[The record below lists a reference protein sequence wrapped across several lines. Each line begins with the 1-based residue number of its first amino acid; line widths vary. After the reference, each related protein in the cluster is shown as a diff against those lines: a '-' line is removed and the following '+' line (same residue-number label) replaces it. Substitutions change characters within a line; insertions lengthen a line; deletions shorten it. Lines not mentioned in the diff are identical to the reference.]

1 MGKGPFLPD
10 IERLIKMGINPK
22 TGLPIKM
29 GDPKCKT
36 KEGFKKAIRIIDEQ
50 DAVNRY
56 RWYNL
61 PMNLTSQEVER
72 MLYYRGQLAFF
83 YFKDLDEFYFMPYAL
98 EGGPGGGLDFYG
110 RYRQIHPIPWNSGGN
125 NGKQVTAQQALLS
138 TYKLDVQY
146 GIILPE
152 DLEEKDLY
160 HSAVLLKDYTKQLS
174 EEIIPRV
181 NINDEIID
189 LEAECMPYMR
199 TSLLMG
205 TGVRGVRVNDTDQE
219 DSVYEGSRNMA
230 QSALEGNPYIPI
242 TGTIEFQEMTNG
254 APTKSEDYLIA
265 MQAIDNLRLSTYG
278 IDNGGLFEKKAHML
292 EAEAEINGGPV
303 GLVLQDGLS
312 IRQEFCNIVNSIWGL
327 GIWCEPSEN
336 ISKVDINGDGVMYD
350 RDDNSSNVGID
361 TSESEVDEND

>member
-1 MGKGPFLPD
+1 MAKDKGPVLPD
-10 IERLIKMGINPK
+10 IARLIKMGINPK
-22 TGLPIKM
+22 TGLPLKM
-29 GDPKCKT
+29 GNPRCKT

-98 EGGPGGGLDFYG
+98 EGGKGGGLDFYG
-110 RYRQIHPIPWNSGGN
+110 RYRQIHPIPWNSGGSE
-125 NGKQVTAQQALLS
+125 GKQSKQQEALLS
-138 TYKLDVQY
+138 TYKLNVKY

-152 DLEEKDLY
+152 ELEEKDLY
-160 HSAVLLKDYTKQLS
+160 ESAVLLKDYTRQLG
-174 EEIIPRV
+174 EEILPRV
-181 NINDEIID
+181 NINEEIID

-199 TSLLMG
+199 TALLMG

-219 DSVYEGSRNMA
+219 ESVYEGSRNMA

-254 APTKSEDYLIA
+254 APNKSEDYLIA

-292 EAEAEINGGPV
+292 ESEAEMNGGPV

-336 ISKVDINGDGVMYD
+336 ISQVDINGDGTLYD
-350 RDDNSSNVGID
+350 RDDTSSGVGID
-361 TSESEVDEND
+361 ESEVEEDE

>member
-1 MGKGPFLPD
+1 MGKGPVLPD
-10 IERLIKMGINPK
+10 IDRLIKMGINPK

-29 GDPKCKT
+29 GNPRCQT
-36 KEGFKKAIRIIDEQ
+36 KEGFKIAIRIIDEQ

-56 RWYNL
+56 KWYNI
-61 PMNLTSQEVER
+61 PMNLKSQDIER

-98 EGGPGGGLDFYG
+98 EGGKGGGLDFYG
-110 RYRQIHPIPWNSGGN
+110 RYRQIHPIPWNSGGSKGN
-125 NGKQVTAQQALLS
+125 QAKTQEALLS
-138 TYKLDVQY
+138 TYKLNVKY

-152 DLEEKDLY
+152 ELEEKDLY
-160 HSAVLLKDYTKQLS
+160 ESAVLLKDYTRQRS

-199 TSLLMG
+199 TALLMG
-205 TGVRGVRVNDTDQE
+205 TGVRGVRVADTDQE
-219 DSVYEGSRNMA
+219 DSVYEGSRNMIS
-230 QSALEGNPYIPI
+230 SALEGNPYIPM
-242 TGTIEFQEMTNG
+242 TGSLEFQEMTNG
-254 APTKSEDYLIA
+254 SPNKSEDYLIA

-292 EAEAEINGGPV
+292 ETEAQINGGPV

-312 IRQEFCNIVNSIWGL
+312 LRQEFCNIVNSIWGI
-327 GIWCEPSEN
+327 GIWCEPSET
-336 ISKVDINGDGVMYD
+336 ISQADINGDGVLYD
-350 RDDNSSNVGID
+350 RDDTSSQVGI
-361 TSESEVDEND
+361 SNESEVESDD